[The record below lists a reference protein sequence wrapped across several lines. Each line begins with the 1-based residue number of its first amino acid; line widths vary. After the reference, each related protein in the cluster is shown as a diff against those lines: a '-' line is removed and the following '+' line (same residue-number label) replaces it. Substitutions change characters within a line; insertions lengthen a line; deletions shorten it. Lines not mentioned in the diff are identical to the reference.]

1 MTPAQYNGL
10 LAAIQGATV
19 ATSGTIIMYAKGTP
33 PGGYLPCD
41 GAAVSRTTYASL
53 FGVCGTTY
61 GAGDASTT
69 FNVPDLR
76 SRLPM
81 GAGAGPGLTVRA
93 LGSQGGAEGMAVAQ
107 ANLVNFA
114 LPVTDP
120 GHQHDVAVSQDAL
133 IVPGQLVPQGQS
145 ANVAPGTAVSAASL
159 VGTGVTV
166 ATGGGATPLP
176 TLDPFTAVGYFV
188 KT

>member
-1 MTPAQYNGL
+1 MTPAQLTAIINAIG
-10 LAAIQGATV
+10 AAV
-19 ATSGTIIMYAKGTP
+19 AAPTGSIIMHGSTAAP
-33 PGGYLPCD
+33 SGYLPCD
-41 GAAVSRTTYASL
+41 GAAVSRATYATL
-53 FGVCGTTY
+53 FGVIGTSFGT
-61 GAGDASTT
+61 GNGTTT
-69 FNVPDLR
+69 FNVPDMR

-93 LGSQGGAEGMAVAQ
+93 LGSQGGAEATVVAQ

-145 ANVAPGTAVSAASL
+145 ANVAPGTALAAASL
-159 VGTGVTV
+159 VGTGVSV

-176 TLDPFTAVGYFV
+176 TLDPFTAVGYYI